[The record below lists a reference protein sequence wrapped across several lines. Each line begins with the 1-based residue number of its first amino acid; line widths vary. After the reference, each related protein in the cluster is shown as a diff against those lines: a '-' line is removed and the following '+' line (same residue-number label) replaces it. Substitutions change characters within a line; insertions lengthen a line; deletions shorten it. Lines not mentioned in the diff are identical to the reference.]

1 MKTLYLECSMGAAG
15 DMLSAALYE
24 LLDDKE
30 AFINKINNSGIPKVT
45 VNAEPMTK
53 CGILGTHM
61 NVLVDGVSE
70 GEEHDHHHE
79 HDHEHEHHHDHE
91 HEHDHHHDHEHE
103 HHHEHHHSSLKDIED
118 IIDAL
123 NIPENVK
130 TDAKNVYAMIAE
142 AESNAHGK
150 PVSEIHFHEVGTMDA
165 IADITMVCMLMNE
178 LKADKIVASEI
189 HVGSGHVHCAHGILP
204 VPAPATAFIL
214 RGVPFTAG
222 HIKGELC
229 TPTGAAL
236 IKYFAASFGEMPVM
250 TVDKIGYGMGKKD
263 FEQANCVRAFLGS
276 TNEKA
281 SQITELSCN
290 IDDMTGEKIAF
301 AMEKLFEAGALEVYT
316 IPVGM
321 KKSRPGI
328 LLSVMCN
335 EAKKDEMV
343 SLIFKHTT
351 TLGIRENVSKRYT
364 LKREIIK
371 KETPFGEIR
380 IKKSEGFGVVREK
393 YEYEDLASIANEKN
407 ISIDEIIKEL
417 DK

>member
-30 AFINKINNSGIPKVT
+30 GFINKINNAGIPKVT

-70 GEEHDHHHE
+70 GEEHH
-79 HDHEHEHHHDHE
+79 HEHEHHHDHE
-91 HEHDHHHDHEHE
+91 HEHEQEHEHD
-103 HHHEHHHSSLKDIED
+103 HHHEHHHSSLKDIES

-123 NIPENVK
+123 NVPENVK

-178 LKADKIVASEI
+178 LKADKIIASEI

-214 RGVPFTAG
+214 RGIPFTSG

-236 IKYFAASFGEMPVM
+236 IKYFAIVFNSML
-250 TVDKIGYGMGKKD
+250 
-263 FEQANCVRAFLGS
+263 R
-276 TNEKA
+276 
-281 SQITELSCN
+281 
-290 IDDMTGEKIAF
+290 
-301 AMEKLFEAGALEVYT
+301 
-316 IPVGM
+316 
-321 KKSRPGI
+321 
-328 LLSVMCN
+328 
-335 EAKKDEMV
+335 
-343 SLIFKHTT
+343 
-351 TLGIRENVSKRYT
+351 
-364 LKREIIK
+364 
-371 KETPFGEIR
+371 
-380 IKKSEGFGVVREK
+380 
-393 YEYEDLASIANEKN
+393 
-407 ISIDEIIKEL
+407 
-417 DK
+417 